1 MHCNNLLPKLA
12 LILEKHALPLPISK
26 IPVNI
31 HEFTIYS
38 FKNTERK

>member
-1 MHCNNLLPKLA
+1 MHSTNLLPKLV
-12 LILEKHALPLPISK
+12 LILEKHALSLPISK

-38 FKNTERK
+38 FKNIGRK